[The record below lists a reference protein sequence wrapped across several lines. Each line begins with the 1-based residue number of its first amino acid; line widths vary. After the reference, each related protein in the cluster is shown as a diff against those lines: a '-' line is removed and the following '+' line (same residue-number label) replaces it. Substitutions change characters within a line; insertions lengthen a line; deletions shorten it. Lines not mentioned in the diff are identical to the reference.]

1 MNMIQN
7 IKKQTAIAI
16 VLFLTLIALL
26 PLKAHAADVLWDSYD
41 IPATRQKERLLDNAD
56 LLTDSQEKELLS
68 TLNSLSEKWKCNIVL
83 LTVNSH
89 NGPIQDYSDDYF
101 DYNGFGADYN
111 NSGILFMLSMED
123 REWAISTCGSAIQA
137 FTDYGQEYLV
147 NNMMP
152 YLRNGDYSGA
162 FNQYATTCDYLL
174 SLYSKGTPYD
184 VGYKP
189 PKTTEEILQY
199 LLISILIGLVTAL
212 FPILGMKSQLKTVKT
227 ATNAFNYQSTL
238 GLKLKV
244 KSDNYIRTTVSKVP
258 IPKNDGNSGGGGG
271 RSSSFGGS
279 STHVSSSGT
288 THGGSHGHF

>member
-1 MNMIQN
+1 MNMIQT
-7 IKKQTAIAI
+7 IKKQTASAL
-16 VLFLTLIALL
+16 VLFLILITLL
-26 PLKAHAADVLWDSYD
+26 PMKALAADVLWDSYEK
-41 IPATRQKERLLDNAD
+41 PSTRQKERLWDKAD

-68 TLNSLSEKWKCNIVL
+68 TLNSLSEKWKCNIVV

-111 NSGILFMLSMED
+111 ESGILFMLSMED

-137 FTDYGQEYLV
+137 FTDYGKEYLV
-147 NNMMP
+147 NNMIS

-162 FNQYATTCDYLL
+162 FKEYANTCDYLL

-189 PKTTEEILQY
+189 PKTAEQILEY
-199 LLISILIGLVTAL
+199 FFFSILIGLVIAL
-212 FPILGMKSQLKTVKT
+212 FPILHMKSQLKTVKT
-227 ATNAFNYQSTL
+227 ATNAFYYQSSQ
-238 GLKLKV
+238 GLKLNV
-244 KSDNYIRTTVSKVP
+244 KRDTHIRTSLSKVP
-258 IPKNDGNSGGGGG
+258 IPKNDDSSGGRG
-271 RSSSFGGS
+271 SSFGGGS
-279 STHVSSSGT
+279 STHTSSSGT